1 MTKKHTTIATVIL
14 SCLFFLSP
22 IASFAISLEEG
33 QAILDEIDLA
43 TNFDQADFAA
53 VMTMISEDPETGVEK
68 RVIQQYRRDS
78 EEKFLMVFQEPVTQR
93 GQGYLMIDDNLWFYD
108 PESRKFSHT
117 SMKEQFGESDARNS
131 DFGESTFSEDYR
143 VVTVSEATLGKYEV
157 YVMELEATHNE
168 VTYPGQKIWV
178 NRDIH
183 LVLKTEDYSANGRLM
198 RTSYFP
204 IYQDIYKNIK
214 GKDAKYIPAKMIF
227 VDNLIEGK
235 KTQLTMTEISIDPLP
250 DTLFTKAYV
259 ERVNR

>member
-1 MTKKHTTIATVIL
+1 MLLSIL
-14 SCLFFLSP
+14 LLQP
-22 IASFAISLEEG
+22 LASFALTPEEG
-33 QAILDEIDLA
+33 EAILDDIDFVM
-43 TNFDQADFAA
+43 NFEENDFAA

-78 EEKFLMVFQEPVTQR
+78 EEKFLMIFQEPVTQR

-143 VVTVSEATLGKYEV
+143 VTGVSEATLGKFEV
-157 YVMELEATHNE
+157 YVMELEGRNNE
-168 VTYPGQKIWV
+168 VTYPGRKIWV
-178 NRDIH
+178 TRDVH

-198 RTSYFP
+198 RTSYLP
-204 IYQDIYKNIK
+204 TYTRI
-214 GKDAKYIPAKMIF
+214 GGKYIPAKMIF

-235 KTQLTMTEISIDPLP
+235 KTQITLRDISIDPLP
-250 DTLFTKAYV
+250 DSLFTKAYV

>member
-1 MTKKHTTIATVIL
+1 MKKKYTTILLCMFLLTTIAT
-14 SCLFFLSP
+14 
-22 IASFAISLEEG
+22 FAISPEDG
-33 QAILDEIDLA
+33 QAILERVDFAL
-43 TNFDQADFAA
+43 NFEENDFAA
-53 VMTMISEDPETGVEK
+53 VMTLISEDPEAGVEK

-78 EEKFLMVFQEPVTQR
+78 EKKFLMLFQEPVTQR

-131 DFGESTFSEDYR
+131 DFGESTFSNDYR
-143 VVTVSEATLGKYEV
+143 VVSVSEGTLGKFDV
-157 YVMELEATHNE
+157 YVMTLEGLNNE
-168 VTYPGQKIWV
+168 VTYPGRKIWV
-178 NRDIH
+178 TRDVH

-198 RTSYFP
+198 RTSYLP
-204 IYQDIYKNIK
+204 TYTKIG
-214 GKDAKYIPAKMIF
+214 GKYMPAKMIF

-235 KTQLTMTEISIDPLP
+235 KTQITITEISIDPLP